1 MNLVPIK
8 NYEDFYSLDLNN
20 NQVYGHKYKKYKKPF
35 LDKDGYYCITLCKN
49 SKIKNFKLHR
59 IIYEIYNGTIPDKMF
74 IDHIDNNRQN
84 NNIENLRLANRSE
97 NQHNQKVN
105 KNNDRTNNNIE
116 NLRLATHSE
125 NSWNR
130 KAQKNNLSTGYKNIS
145 LTKFNSYNVQIR
157 KYKKLVYC
165 KTFKTLE
172 EAINN
177 RDIQLKK
184 FHKEFCNF

>member
-1 MNLVPIK
+1 MNLKEIKDYPNYSFDLDNNMVYSHYKNRHLKYDICGKYYSIQLYKNKKKKKFDIHRLVYEAHNGIIPI
-8 NYEDFYSLDLNN
+8 
-20 NQVYGHKYKKYKKPF
+20 
-35 LDKDGYYCITLCKN
+35 GY
-49 SKIKNFKLHR
+49 
-59 IIYEIYNGTIPDKMF
+59 F
-74 IDHIDNNRQN
+74 IDH
-84 NNIENLRLANRSE
+84 
-97 NQHNQKVN
+97 